1 MVSEPL
7 FVAFTRQNPA
17 FLRCYGSTV
26 SSPRSQTLSPFLP
39 SSESSSP
46 SCCLTQTQLH
56 WIDLIKICPLPPKSA
71 GSSPA
76 RAPTRRQKTQALQ
89 PRAHALPR
97 AADQR
102 RHVPHALSFS
112 TCHVSPSDT
121 RMGSTS
127 GHEITHPI
135 TVILDGPASYHA
147 WSQNMTV
154 FLKGRRLWRYVTGD
168 IPKPVPRSDTDSG
181 SSDGDSVAAAVVQ
194 VDDFEARLEEW
205 ESIQCRIL
213 SWFINTS
220 VPAISSLLPRLETGQ
235 AAWSFLATRYNCT
248 YDFALEFHIE
258 VKLYQMRQESGQSIS
273 DYYSQTASMW
283 EQLAAADPP
292 LRYAEDIDLFAKY
305 KDRRRFTQFM
315 MGLREDFEPTRA
327 ALLSRS
333 PLPSLDAAVK
343 ELISEENRRPH
354 HHLSS
359 SDVVLATPRPPSS
372 SDRSRRICT
381 YCQKPGHDITEC
393 YRKKNDDKRKQH
405 QSRGTFPRPQA
416 AAVSSAPVDDPVVTV
431 SQLESMFHRY
441 MSQPSPAL
449 SVTSGNKSWLLDSAC
464 CNHMTPH
471 ASHFSQKTPLAP
483 SPIIYTADSSHMSVS
498 HIGTIS
504 SPDLTIPDTYLV
516 PKLSL
521 NLLSV
526 GQLCEL
532 GLDLHFSNHGVDVQ
546 DPLTGKLLGTGRK
559 TGRLFELCNLQIPSH
574 MVSSSVAATTTLSPD
589 LWHSRLGHASLSRL
603 QLLASQG
610 HLGSVNFNKFDCM
623 SCQFG
628 KQTKLPFNNSD
639 SFSSAPFD
647 LVHSDVWGPAPFTT
661 EGGSRYFVIFVDD
674 YSRFTWIYLL
684 KHRSDLVSIFQ
695 TFHKMI
701 QTQFSRTIKVFRSDN
716 AQEYHDKS
724 FLSILDSNG
733 TLPHYSCPYTSQQ
746 NGRAERKLRHILD
759 VVRTL
764 LISASIPERFWGE
777 AALTAVYTIN
787 RIPSPTTHK
796 KSPFELLY
804 DKLPDYSSL
813 RVFGC
818 VCFVSLPSHERN
830 KLEPRSRLCC
840 FLGYGISQKG
850 FRCYDPISRRLRISR
865 HVEFWEH
872 QTFSSRQH
880 FPFISSSMTSIFTDP
895 SIDLYP
901 DPVRDSTPPPS
912 SSDVPSLVLSPA
924 AGSPDSDPASSAPS
938 ESPTDI
944 RRSTRVRAPP
954 SHLSDYHCYFAL
966 ATLHE
971 PHTYREA
978 STNPLWQQ
986 AMADELDALHKT
998 HTWDMTTLP
1007 PGKSAVGWD
1016 SLRNMA
1022 LIMRRLLLHVARLTS
1037 VRSLLAVAAVRH
1049 WPLFQMD
1056 VKNAFLNGD
1065 LLEEVYM
1072 QPPPGYPDSQNQVC
1086 RLRRALYGLKQAP
1099 RAWFAKFSSV
1109 VAQQGFTPSSYDSAL
1124 FIRHTSTGIT
1134 LILLYV
1140 DDMIITGDDT
1150 AGICD
1155 LQKFLSQQFE
1165 MKDLGTLSYFLGL
1178 EVTSSSDGYYL
1189 SQAKYAS
1196 DLLSKA
1202 GLTDSKTVST
1212 PLELNV
1218 KLNTTDG
1225 EPLSDTTLY
1234 RQLVG
1239 SLIYLTVTRPDLA
1252 YAVHLSSLELRAY
1265 ADANWDGDPT
1275 DRRSTT
1281 GYCFLLG
1288 SSLISW
1294 RSKKQSVVARS
1305 STEAEYRALADAT
1318 SELLWLCW
1326 LLADM
1331 GAPQTTST
1339 PIHCD
1344 NRSAIHIAHND
1355 VFHERTK
1362 HIEIDCHFIR
1372 HHLQQSALHLL
1383 SVSSEDQLADV
1394 FTKSYPPGR
1403 LRDLVSKLKMASS
1416 SPPCV

>member
-1 MVSEPL
+1 MVHGLFPEIANPL
-7 FVAFTRQNPA
+7 
-17 FLRCYGSTV
+17 TV
-26 SSPRSQTLSPFLP
+26 STFLGILISKLLFDSKTPSLDRSHQDLSIATKIGRIQPRTRPHAPPEVSGSPATR
-39 SSESSSP
+39 
-46 SCCLTQTQLH
+46 
-56 WIDLIKICPLPPKSA
+56 
-71 GSSPA
+71 A
-76 RAPTRRQKTQALQ
+76 RAPTRRPAP
-89 PRAHALPR
+89 PRASR
-97 AADQR
+97 AF
-102 RHVPHALSFS
+102 LLC
-112 TCHVSPSDT
+112 CHVSPSDVT
-121 RMGSTS
+121 LTSALVTSAPHMGSTS

-135 TVILDGPASYHA
+135 TVILDGPTSYHS
-147 WSQNMTV
+147 WSQTMTV
-154 FLKGRRLWRYVTGD
+154 FLKGHRLWRYVTGD
-168 IPKPVPRSDTDSG
+168 IPKPVPGPITDFD
-181 SSDGDSVAAAVVQ
+181 SSDDDSVAKAVVQ
-194 VDDFEARLEEW
+194 
-205 ESIQCRIL
+205 
-213 SWFINTS
+213 FINTS

-248 YDFALEFHIE
+248 YDFALKFHIE

-327 ALLSRS
+327 ALL
-333 PLPSLDAAVK
+333 
-343 ELISEENRRPH
+343 N
-354 HHLSS
+354 
-359 SDVVLATPRPPSS
+359 VVLATPRPPSS
-372 SDRSRRICT
+372 SDRRRICT
-381 YCQKPGHDITEC
+381 YSKKSGHDITEC

-405 QSRGTFPRPQA
+405 QSRGIFPRPQA
-416 AAVSSAPVDDPVVTV
+416 AAVSSAPVDDHVVTV

-441 MSQPSPAL
+441 MSQPSPTL

-471 ASHFSQKTPLAP
+471 ASYFSQKTPLAH
-483 SPIIYTADSSHMSVS
+483 SPIIYTADNSHMSVS
-498 HIGTIS
+498 HICTIS

-546 DPLTGKLLGTGRK
+546 DPLTGKLLGTGCK
-559 TGRLFELCNLQIPSH
+559 IGRLFELCNLQIPSH

-589 LWHSRLGHASLSRL
+589 LWHSRLGHASLFRL
-603 QLLASQG
+603 QLLASQ
-610 HLGSVNFNKFDCM
+610 
-623 SCQFG
+623 
-628 KQTKLPFNNSD
+628 
-639 SFSSAPFD
+639 
-647 LVHSDVWGPAPFTT
+647 
-661 EGGSRYFVIFVDD
+661 
-674 YSRFTWIYLL
+674 
-684 KHRSDLVSIFQ
+684 
-695 TFHKMI
+695 
-701 QTQFSRTIKVFRSDN
+701 DN

-724 FLSILDSNG
+724 FLSILDSND

-746 NGRAERKLRHILD
+746 NGRAELKLRHILD

-764 LISASIPERFWGE
+764 LISASVPERFWGE
-777 AALTAVYTIN
+777 AAFTAVYTIN
-787 RIPSPTTHK
+787 RIPSPITHK

-804 DKLPDYSSL
+804 GKLPDYSSL
-813 RVFGC
+813 R
-818 VCFVSLPSHERN
+818 
-830 KLEPRSRLCC
+830 
-840 FLGYGISQKG
+840 G
-850 FRCYDPISRRLRISR
+850 FRCYDPISRRIHISR

-872 QTFSSRQH
+872 QTLSSRQH
-880 FPFISSSMTSIFTDP
+880 FSLISSSMTPIFTDP

-901 DPVRDSTPPPS
+901 DPVRDSAPPPS

-924 AGSPDSDPASSAPS
+924 AGSPDSDPAPSAPS

-944 RRSTRVRAPP
+944 SRSTR
-954 SHLSDYHCYFAL
+954 AL
-966 ATLHE
+966 ILFG
-971 PHTYREA
+971 
-978 STNPLWQQ
+978 SKL
-986 AMADELDALHKT
+986 MADELDALHKT

-1007 PGKSAVGWD
+1007 PGKSAVGCKWVYKIKTRAD
-1016 SLRNMA
+1016 GSVERYKA
-1022 LIMRRLLLHVARLTS
+1022 RLVARGFTQEYGIDYEETFAPVARLTS
-1037 VRSLLAVAAVRH
+1037 VRSLLAVAAVHH

-1056 VKNAFLNGD
+1056 VKNSFLNGD

-1099 RAWFAKFSSV
+1099 WAWFAKFSFV
-1109 VAQQGFTPSSYDSAL
+1109 VAQQGFIPSSYDSTL
-1124 FIRHTSTGIT
+1124 FIRHTSTSIT

-1140 DDMIITGDDT
+1140 DDMIITGDDP
-1150 AGICD
+1150 AGIRD

-1225 EPLSDTTLY
+1225 KPLSDATLY

-1252 YAVHLSSLELRAY
+1252 YAVHLVSQFMSAPRSTHY
-1265 ADANWDGDPT
+1265 AAVLHWAGDPT

-1318 SELLWLCW
+1318 SELLWLRW

-1331 GAPQTTST
+1331 GAPQTTS
-1339 PIHCD
+1339 IHCD

-1372 HHLQQSALHLL
+1372 HHLQQSALYLL
-1383 SVSSEDQLADV
+1383 SVSSENQLADV
-1394 FTKSYPPGR
+1394 FTKSHPPGR